1 MKKETIKRILNL
13 IKTILTNFISI
24 AISFLLCL
32 NAGVALGNLGFE
44 KAQIKLADEARI
56 NNEYEVSVKW
66 YNKVASHDDQY
77 SAYAHL
83 AIAEIYSLEIA
94 NKEYEIAFQEYQ
106 KALNKSNDYLVLNS
120 CMHFIIQQVKI
131 EMSAEEP
138 QSKNINILDGDHI
151 SFVVEVVNKMN
162 ETEPD
167 KFSNLDI
174 SFPLNESDVKNIF
187 LNNQMITRTTREFQ
201 YVETVVSK
209 ESGLA
214 YSGDDRKLVYI
225 DSWAEP
231 ISSTSSS
238 YNVFYKYYKYK
249 AVATKTKMSAI
260 SAFDEIL
267 EPQDRIYLSQ
277 LAF

>member
-13 IKTILTNFISI
+13 IKNILTNFISI

-56 NNEYEVSVKW
+56 NNEYEASVKW

-174 SFPLNESDVKNIF
+174 SFPLDKNDVENIF
-187 LNNQMITRTTREFQ
+187 LNNQMIEKTINKWEFDSTLVSEHAGLE
-201 YVETVVSK
+201 YVNKKEKLIAVDSWQELVSKHCASVNTYYRYDRYKLKQETVNI
-209 ESGLA
+209 SG
-214 YSGDDRKLVYI
+214 I
-225 DSWAEP
+225 
-231 ISSTSSS
+231 
-238 YNVFYKYYKYK
+238 K
-249 AVATKTKMSAI
+249 AFEDA
-260 SAFDEIL
+260 L
-267 EPQDRIYLSQ
+267 EPQDRIYLRQ